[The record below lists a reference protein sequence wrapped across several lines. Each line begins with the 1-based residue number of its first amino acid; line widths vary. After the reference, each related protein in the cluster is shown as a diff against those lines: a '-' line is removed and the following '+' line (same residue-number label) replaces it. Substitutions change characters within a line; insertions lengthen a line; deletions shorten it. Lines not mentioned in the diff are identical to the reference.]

1 MEFEGLSVL
10 FCKVRKH
17 IMEENVFFLCSPI
30 RGGDVLIFKLSFR
43 VRRVQANVSA

>member
-17 IMEENVFFLCSPI
+17 IMKENVFFLCSPI
-30 RGGDVLIFKLSFR
+30 RGGDVFKLSFR
-43 VRRVQANVSA
+43 VRRVQANASA

>member
-17 IMEENVFFLCSPI
+17 IMKENVLFLCSPI
-30 RGGDVLIFKLSFR
+30 RGRDVLILSFHFG
-43 VRRVQANVSA
+43 